1 MRIRRT
7 LWPFRP
13 PAALT
18 MSTQASRTFGTS
30 PNVDARTPEYCPMS
44 AIVTCEPEF
53 PRSPLA
59 PELVTLELLH
69 PATTADA
76 AATATALVQNI
87 RDLILAAPSAA
98 ASHKQ
103 ISRLS
108 DAQAESAT
116 VRRNCPGCSESPSG
130 SERSAAPRGETW

>member
-1 MRIRRT
+1 
-7 LWPFRP
+7 
-13 PAALT
+13 
-18 MSTQASRTFGTS
+18 
-30 PNVDARTPEYCPMS
+30 MS

-87 RDLILAAPSAA
+87 RDFILAAPSAA

-108 DAQAESAT
+108 DAQPG
-116 VRRNCPGCSESPSG
+116 VCHCPEELSRVFREPSG
-130 SERSAAPRGETW
+130 SERRAALRGETWRTGAIFRPREARRVRFGGDQR